1 MDQSLREGVQ
11 ADQYVVTR
19 VLPENRGGFAQVVY
33 ARRPTQGGAEE
44 EVALKFAIRRGGVT
58 GSGDLDDP
66 VYQALNVEVETL
78 RELRHPGIARIYP
91 ILSGQRVL
99 FMARA
104 AELRGQP
111 WYFVMERLA
120 GGSVEALVRGGG
132 RLEIPLAVEIAQQVA
147 ATLDYVHA
155 RGFAHLDIKASN
167 VLLRR
172 PLSRQA
178 LPEAVLVDF
187 GTAQRAAR
195 TEELEAG
202 TLVYAPPERVKI
214 RQGQAP
220 PETFTDKPAADV
232 YSLGITFYRML
243 TGRLP
248 FEGREPHIITA
259 ILNQAPTLPS
269 QYNRDIRKLP
279 DLDNLILQMLDKQPA
294 NRPKAREVVAR
305 LEQLVPSPR
314 LRLEMSADPSGP
326 PGGKPTPRLRG
337 FVIALAFVAL
347 VGTNGFTYLWA
358 SNRLSGATPTP
369 IPSASLRTG
378 IVTAPATA
386 TGTIQVAEP
395 TQTPAP
401 RPTTVTKPPA
411 TTLARTPTPTVTR
424 ETATETPPP
433 SSTPVNTFTPAPT
446 PTRTP
451 TPSPQPVSQV
461 PPSPQ
466 PQPPAEPPSGPPTR
480 TPTAPPTAPPT
491 AVPTSPQ
498 PQPPAEPPSGP
509 PTRTPTAPPT
519 APPTAAPT
527 PK

>member
-1 MDQSLREGVQ
+1 MDQILREGVQ
-11 ADQYVVTR
+11 IGEYVVTK

-33 ARRPTQGGAEE
+33 ARRSTQGGDEA
-44 EVALKFAIRRGGVT
+44 EVAIKFALRRRRAAGAN
-58 GSGDLDDP
+58 DLDHDA
-66 VYQALNVEVETL
+66 YQAMVVEVETL

-91 ILSGQRVL
+91 ILSGQRPI

-104 AELRGQP
+104 VEIREQP
-111 WYFVMERLA
+111 WYFVMERLD
-120 GGSVEALVRGGG
+120 GGPVTTLVRGGS
-132 RLEIPLAVEIAQQVA
+132 RLETPMAVEIAQQVA

-172 PLSRQA
+172 PLSRHS

-187 GTAQRAAR
+187 GTAQRSAR
-195 TEELEAG
+195 TEELDAG

-214 RQGQAP
+214 REGQAP

-232 YSLGITFYRML
+232 YSLGITLYRML

-248 FEGREPHIITA
+248 FEGREPHVITA
-259 ILNQAPTLPS
+259 ILNQPPTLPS

-279 DLDNLILQMLDKQPA
+279 ELDSLILQMLDKQPA

-314 LRLEMSADPSGP
+314 LRLEASTDPSDP
-326 PGGKPTPRLRG
+326 PGGKSATRLSSLMI
-337 FVIALAFVAL
+337 VLAFIAL

-358 SNRLSGATPTP
+358 SGRLTNGTPPP
-369 IPSASLRTG
+369 I

-386 TGTIQVAEP
+386 TGTTQVAEP

-401 RPTTVTKPPA
+401 RPATATKPPA
-411 TTLARTPTPTVTR
+411 TAIPRTSTPTVTR

-433 SSTPVNTFTPAPT
+433 SSTPVNTFTPVPT
-446 PTRTP
+446 PTRTL

-466 PQPPAEPPSGPPTR
+466 PPTEPPSRPPTQA
-480 TPTAPPTAPPT
+480 PTAPPTAAPRPTAPPT
-491 AVPTSPQ
+491 AVPT
-498 PQPPAEPPSGP
+498 
-509 PTRTPTAPPT
+509 
-519 APPTAAPT
+519 

>member
-491 AVPTSPQ
+491 AVPT
-498 PQPPAEPPSGP
+498 
-509 PTRTPTAPPT
+509 
-519 APPTAAPT
+519 

>member
-1 MDQSLREGVQ
+1 
-11 ADQYVVTR
+11 
-19 VLPENRGGFAQVVY
+19 
-33 ARRPTQGGAEE
+33 
-44 EVALKFAIRRGGVT
+44 
-58 GSGDLDDP
+58 
-66 VYQALNVEVETL
+66 
-78 RELRHPGIARIYP
+78 
-91 ILSGQRVL
+91 
-99 FMARA
+99 
-104 AELRGQP
+104 
-111 WYFVMERLA
+111 
-120 GGSVEALVRGGG
+120 
-132 RLEIPLAVEIAQQVA
+132 
-147 ATLDYVHA
+147 
-155 RGFAHLDIKASN
+155 
-167 VLLRR
+167 
-172 PLSRQA
+172 

-232 YSLGITFYRML
+232 YSLGITLYRML

-314 LRLEMSADPSGP
+314 LRLEAAADSSGP
-326 PGGKPTPRLRG
+326 SGGKPRPWLRG
-337 FVIALAFVAL
+337 LAVALAFVAL

-358 SNRLSGATPTP
+358 SGWLSGATPTP
-369 IPSASLRTG
+369 I

-395 TQTPAP
+395 TQMPAP

-411 TTLARTPTPTVTR
+411 TTLARTPTPTVTH

-491 AVPTSPQ
+491 AVPT
-498 PQPPAEPPSGP
+498 
-509 PTRTPTAPPT
+509 
-519 APPTAAPT
+519 